1 MDLDRPREV
10 CIRWEFL
17 IPHAKGA
24 IFRGK
29 NMSGHAQKQSAV
41 RCAKRLNRSRCRS
54 VCGLGVDTRK
64 HALHVDTH
72 WPNVAN
78 EIDPSMCGW
87 LNGAAAARPYVKLS

>member
-1 MDLDRPREV
+1 MCKTAEQIEMPFGLWARV
-10 CIRWEFL
+10 
-17 IPHAKGA
+17 GA
-24 IFRGK
+24 
-29 NMSGHAQKQSAV
+29 
-41 RCAKRLNRSRCRS
+41 
-54 VCGLGVDTRK
+54 RK